1 MRRYEPKTPRAA
13 LGLAG
18 IAMSAIV
25 LGALVILPAEMDA
38 YAGPEVSNL
47 AYTPA
52 ELARDASDRAR
63 ARKPESDALRCTD
76 VNAERA
82 RAS

>member
-1 MRRYEPKTPRAA
+1 MRNYEPKTPRAA

-38 YAGPEVSNL
+38 YAAPDVSNL

-52 ELARDASDRAR
+52 QAARDAGDAVR
-63 ARKPESDALRCTD
+63 ARKSESDALRCTN
-76 VNAERA
+76 VNAERSPA
-82 RAS
+82 G